1 MPAPGGASSSAAM
14 GLAEQFVEARKARG
28 EALPL
33 RVFIGRAEKR
43 LGTKA
48 RAAQAAQKVLDDFP
62 VADIAAD
69 PLLSGV
75 PVAFEV
81 EDEPYLV
88 QLCPAQQGGSGSV
101 SADIK
106 VLLTMHC
113 TDDEAR
119 TERVHGSGSAGDGG
133 SDFLYDDHPALPGTD
148 DTVCVAYERTVGSA
162 GGAVV

>member
-1 MPAPGGASSSAAM
+1 MKKHLIMLSLVAAS
-14 GLAEQFVEARKARG
+14 E
-28 EALPL
+28 
-33 RVFIGRAEKR
+33 VFLLLLLTE
-43 LGTKA
+43 
-48 RAAQAAQKVLDDFP
+48 KVLATP
-62 VADIAAD
+62 RCLLQLYVALCAGAPIM
-69 PLLSGV
+69 
-75 PVAFEV
+75 AFEV